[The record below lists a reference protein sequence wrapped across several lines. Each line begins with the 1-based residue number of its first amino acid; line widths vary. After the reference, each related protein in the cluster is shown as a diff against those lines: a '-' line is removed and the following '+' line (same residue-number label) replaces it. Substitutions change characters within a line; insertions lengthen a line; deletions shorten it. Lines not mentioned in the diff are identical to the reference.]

1 MATYE
6 YPLDS
11 AGTKRVK
18 IFQADSGGPV
28 TVLLNGSAIGV
39 ISRREEFL
47 TSRSFTLSDGSLV
60 TVQLVNNEFQV
71 KYEEHSPYRSAEGN
85 AQRAA
90 SMTPIAVTPGIA
102 TPLKLTQQSTGWIV
116 AGIGALLALLSFFSM
131 PYIAYGYFTATAQQL
146 ASAGGQY
153 GSQFNNLQLLWLEPL
168 IAVVLLGIAGVEL
181 YKSMGPAHDTMGG
194 IAGMIGISGI
204 TLLFILGKLLIFDI
218 QGTTSSNYFGGTVTS
233 PALASFYGAGFWAFI
248 VGVAV
253 ALVGGIIVGRTR

>member
-28 TVLLNGSAIGV
+28 NVLLNGSTIGV

-47 TSRSFTLSDGSLV
+47 TGRSFTLSDGSLV

-71 KYEEHSPYRSAEGN
+71 KYDEHSPYR
-85 AQRAA
+85 AA
-90 SMTPIAVTPGIA
+90 GMTPIAVTPGVA

-116 AGIGALLALLSFFSM
+116 AGVGALLALLSFFSM
-131 PYIAYGYFTATAQQL
+131 PYLAFGYFTATAQQL
-146 ASAGGQY
+146 ASASGQY
-153 GSQFNNLQLLWLEPL
+153 GSQFTNLQLLWLEPL

-181 YKSMGPAHDTMGG
+181 YKSMGPAHDAMGG

-218 QGTTSSNYFGGTVTS
+218 QGTTSTSYFGGTVTS

-248 VGVAV
+248 VGIAV